1 MSGYIGV
8 QPIPQATQ
16 TRDVFTATAGQTSFA
31 TSGYTPGFLD
41 VYLNGVKLIDG
52 TDFTASNGSDV
63 VLNTGAAL
71 DDTLEVLAFTT
82 FEINTNV
89 TKTSVTGSA
98 EIPAGTEAQR
108 DSSPSAGYFRFNEDI
123 SKFEG
128 YNGTAWGSVGGGAT
142 GGGSDEIFIEN
153 GQNVTQNYTIP
164 ATRNAMSTG
173 PIYVNSG
180 VSITVSSG
188 ARWVVI

>member
-1 MSGYIGV
+1 MSGYIGNI
-8 QPIPQATQ
+8 PTPQATM
-16 TRDVFTATAGQTSFA
+16 THDTFTATAGQTSFA
-31 TSGYTPGFLD
+31 TSGYTPGYVQ

-98 EIPAGTEAQR
+98 EIPSGTEAQR

-128 YNGTAWGSVGGGAT
+128 YNGSAWGSVGGGAT

-180 VSITVSSG
+180 VSVTVSSG